1 MRNPQRLPL
10 LALALLLLP
19 SCQPGSSA
27 EPGPIRE
34 IDSRVQ
40 LFVDDHLVADSDR
53 VWRSL
58 TGAYN
63 TRPRKVAENPIIKPD
78 RPWEGYLVLQP
89 GSAIYD
95 EEEQVFKLWYN
106 TFGNSRNTD
115 VREFLCY
122 ATSKDGIHWEKPELG
137 IVEFRGSKANN
148 IVLDWVSW
156 NHVVLKEPDD
166 PDPNRRYKMAYWQH
180 HDRPRHGIWVAFSPD
195 GLNWTDYENNPVVPI
210 WGSGDT
216 FGLMRDPGT
225 KQYWLYH
232 KTSPGGPRKVSRLV
246 SDDFIHW
253 RDSRFVLEP
262 DEMDPPH
269 TEFYGVSAFPYGSHY
284 LGLIWVFHTDIQTMD
299 AQLASSVDGVNWER
313 SVYRRPFMVL
323 GYQVN
328 GYGGSSF
335 DSGMVFPI
343 STPVVHDG
351 EVWIYYS
358 GFDNLHNAPAAD
370 HKGQIGLMKI
380 RQDGWAALDATA
392 EGHVTTHPLRFEG
405 STLRVNVELLAG
417 GKGGADAP
425 WKDIFNDD
433 PDNNG
438 YLRVELQDQNGKT
451 IPGYGAAESK
461 LSEEEGVYRTVS
473 WEGGNLS
480 GVTGPVRLKF
490 VYSRARLYSFQIN

>member
-1 MRNPQRLPL
+1 
-10 LALALLLLP
+10 
-19 SCQPGSSA
+19 
-27 EPGPIRE
+27 
-34 IDSRVQ
+34 
-40 LFVDDHLVADSDR
+40 
-53 VWRSL
+53 
-58 TGAYN
+58 
-63 TRPRKVAENPIIKPD
+63 
-78 RPWEGYLVLQP
+78 
-89 GSAIYD
+89 
-95 EEEQVFKLWYN
+95 
-106 TFGNSRNTD
+106 
-115 VREFLCY
+115 
-122 ATSKDGIHWEKPELG
+122 
-137 IVEFRGSKANN
+137 
-148 IVLDWVSW
+148 
-156 NHVVLKEPDD
+156 
-166 PDPNRRYKMAYWQH
+166 MAYWQH

-262 DEMDPPH
+262 DELDPPH

-405 STLRVNVELLAG
+405 STLRVNVELLSG

-451 IPGYGAAESK
+451 MPGYAAADSK
-461 LSEEEGVYRTVS
+461 VSEEEGVYRTVS
-473 WEGGNLS
+473 WEGGDLS